1 MVYTRERQA
10 YTSWQEKT
18 DMSAAECKNPFCLEP
33 IQLQAQ
39 FFGRE
44 SETRN
49 TLNFMHNGQCVS
61 VVGPARIGK
70 TSFLFHVAHPHV
82 RAIRK
87 RAEEQV
93 FVHLDSHALANLEE
107 GECYVYIREETIRQI
122 KSEVAVDKG
131 IGVQLEK
138 LVRQAGSQTAYFG
151 LRTLLQSAR
160 ELDLKLVIVL
170 DHLDVLNQN
179 RHLREV
185 FFSALRSLHTNYAIA
200 YLVASRSPIDRLERI
215 CPDGPGSPFFNIF
228 QQISIGLLTDE
239 ESRQMVAA
247 LPGMANATFPE
258 SVVDCI
264 LEMGRNEPHRLQ
276 RAGYSAFEIW
286 QENQQEWL
294 EKHCKEIRRRFDK
307 IKT

>member
-1 MVYTRERQA
+1 MSQP
-10 YTSWQEKT
+10 QKP
-18 DMSAAECKNPFCLEP
+18 SAAECNNPFCLEP
-33 IQLQAQ
+33 IKLQAQ
-39 FFGRE
+39 FFGRRN
-44 SETRN
+44 ETRN
-49 TLNFMHNGQCVS
+49 ALNFLHNGQCVS

-70 TSFLFHVAHPHV
+70 TSFLFHLANVHAN
-82 RAIRK
+82 RGG
-87 RAEEQV
+87 AEEQV
-93 FVHLDSHALANLEE
+93 FVYLDSDSLVNLEE
-107 GECYVYIREETIRQI
+107 GECYVYIREEAIRQI
-122 KSEVAVDKG
+122 KSKVAVGQD

-138 LVRQAGSQTAYFG
+138 LVRQAGSQTGYFG

-160 ELDLKLVIVL
+160 ELGLKLVIAL

-179 RHLREV
+179 HNLREV

-228 QQISIGLLTDE
+228 QQLSIGLLTDE
-239 ESRQMVAA
+239 ESRQMIAA
-247 LPGMANATFPE
+247 LPGMANATLPE

-264 LEMGRNEPHRLQ
+264 LDLGRNEPDRLQ

-294 EKHCKEIRRRFDK
+294 KKHCKEIRRRFDK

>member
-1 MVYTRERQA
+1 MSQP
-10 YTSWQEKT
+10 QKT
-18 DMSAAECKNPFCLEP
+18 NMNVAECKNPFCLGP
-33 IQLQAQ
+33 IELQAQ

-44 SETRN
+44 AETRN
-49 TLNFMHNGQCVS
+49 TLNFLHNGQCVS

-70 TSFLFHVAHPHV
+70 TSFLCHVAHPHV
-82 RAIRK
+82 RAK
-87 RAEEQV
+87 RRQAEEHV
-93 FVHLDSHALANLEE
+93 FVHLDGLSMAGFSERV
-107 GECYVYIREETIRQI
+107 CYLYIREEVIRQI
-122 KSEVAVDKG
+122 KRQVAVGRD
-131 IGVQLEK
+131 IGVQLEE
-138 LVRQAGSQTAYFG
+138 LVQQTGSQTAYFG
-151 LRTLLQSAR
+151 LRTLLRSAR
-160 ELDLKLVIVL
+160 ELGLKLVIVL

-179 RHLREV
+179 RSLREV
-185 FFSALRSLHTNYAIA
+185 FFSALRSLHTSYAIA
-200 YLVASRSPIDRLERI
+200 YLMASRSPIDRLERI

-264 LEMGRNEPHRLQ
+264 LDLGHNEPDRLQ

-294 EKHCKEIRRRFDK
+294 KKHCKEIRRRFDE